1 MNIVM
6 VDKPVAFARAWRI
19 QFRASASE
27 NDVGSLVQDAPRP
40 LDVASEE
47 IDVLEELTADH
58 PNKESAEF
66 VLIWLPP
73 GATEVEQRAESWVRA
88 QAPLIRSSISTIRV
102 VWSNNRALFYCSR
115 GQFEAGYDAVVRFTA
130 IAREADA
137 LEREMASTW
146 QIINVHVPFAHT
158 ARARSKL
165 KEINKATEKVIETR
179 MALLRAQTSLE
190 QLDGKLDS
198 TSKRLCAELIR
209 AANLHD
215 RLEMLEGPIQF
226 ANDHYEIVN
235 SRLIETKN
243 ANRGIWLEVLIALLI
258 AINTGAILVDEKLRT
273 AVVDKIRG
281 VPDIL
286 VAAHSDKKMAS
297 GAEADAEPT
306 AERGGA
312 AREGKAVAVAR
323 ETASGAVDVGASTG
337 AGNEAASNRRITP
350 ESPADPAS
358 ATKSADKGASESPKT
373 PTEKLDANTANRT
386 TAIGD
391 GKTEIAA
398 ASAAIPVT
406 GALDAGACQTALS
419 SMAIGEKIPF
429 RGGTSSMQRAFAD
442 TLRRSADILKRCRN
456 VEIEVRGYADSSG
469 DVAAYQKLARRRAQA
484 VVSYLVR
491 EGVKTNL
498 LTGVGYGASTN
509 DTADQRA
516 ENRVIEF
523 VVVNQRD
530 GRERHD

>member
-6 VDKPVAFARAWRI
+6 VNKPVAFARAWRI
-19 QFRASASE
+19 QFRASAPE
-27 NDVGSLVQDAPRP
+27 NDFGSLIQGAPRP
-40 LDVASEE
+40 LDVVEE
-47 IDVLEELTADH
+47 IDVLEALAADH

-73 GATEVEQRAESWVRA
+73 GATEVEQGAESWVGA

-137 LEREMASTW
+137 LERKMASTW
-146 QIINVHVPFAHT
+146 QIINVHVPFAHA
-158 ARARSKL
+158 ARARRKL
-165 KEINKATEKVIETR
+165 KEINEATEKVIETK

-190 QLDGKLDS
+190 QLDATLDG
-198 TSKRLCAELIR
+198 TSKRLCAELIL

-235 SRLIETKN
+235 SRLIDTKN
-243 ANRGIWLEVLIALLI
+243 ANRGVWLEVLIALLI
-258 AINTGAILVDEKLRT
+258 AINTGAILVADEKLRS
-273 AVVDKIRG
+273 ALIDKIRG

-286 VAAHSDKKMAS
+286 VAAHSDKKTAS

-306 AERGGA
+306 VERGGA

-323 ETASGAVDVGASTG
+323 ETASGAVDAGASTG
-337 AGNEAASNRRITP
+337 AGNEAASSRRITP

-358 ATKSADKGASESPKT
+358 ATKSANKGASEPPKT
-373 PTEKLDANTANRT
+373 LA
-386 TAIGD
+386 
-391 GKTEIAA
+391 AA

-406 GALDAGACQTALS
+406 GYLDAGACQTALS

-429 RGGTSSMQRAFAD
+429 RGGTSSMQRGFGG
-442 TLRRSADILKRCRN
+442 TLRPLTAILKRCRD
-456 VEIEVRGYADSSG
+456 VEIEVRGYADASG

-491 EGVKTNL
+491 KGVKTNL
-498 LTGVGYGASTN
+498 LTGVGYRASAN

-523 VVVNQRD
+523 VVNQRD